1 MDMYLNRNFIIVSNL
16 DEYKK
21 TLINKITK
29 SKKSDTYNILE
40 LEQLLNYLKLVK
52 SLDIKR
58 YNKLTYALEKYT
70 EEFIALSSK
79 YIVLLLK
86 CEGQQSS
93 ENLLSFQNIDDIEA
107 LDILN
112 SLYFDFR
119 IILEKYINDIIQE
132 NFYQEEQLHEKIFS
146 IIRGE
151 NLDFITKIV
160 VEMKEMYPAIEKHVI
175 LNEYLQKLVSYI
187 KEYTKRYY
195 FAKIATLKVSAMK
208 EQHQFRQDQYA
219 NYLAKQVKRDKN
231 PKKNT

>member
-93 ENLLSFQNIDDIEA
+93 ENLLSLNIDDIEA

-132 NFYQEEQLHEKIFS
+132 NFYQEEQLHEKIF
-146 IIRGE
+146 
-151 NLDFITKIV
+151 L
-160 VEMKEMYPAIEKHVI
+160 
-175 LNEYLQKLVSYI
+175 L
-187 KEYTKRYY
+187 
-195 FAKIATLKVSAMK
+195 
-208 EQHQFRQDQYA
+208 
-219 NYLAKQVKRDKN
+219 
-231 PKKNT
+231 

>member
-93 ENLLSFQNIDDIEA
+93 ENLLSLNIDDIEA

-119 IILEKYINDIIQE
+119 IILEKYINDII
-132 NFYQEEQLHEKIFS
+132 
-146 IIRGE
+146 
-151 NLDFITKIV
+151 
-160 VEMKEMYPAIEKHVI
+160 
-175 LNEYLQKLVSYI
+175 
-187 KEYTKRYY
+187 
-195 FAKIATLKVSAMK
+195 
-208 EQHQFRQDQYA
+208 
-219 NYLAKQVKRDKN
+219 
-231 PKKNT
+231 

>member
-1 MDMYLNRNFIIVSNL
+1 MIEYLFVKGVFFMDMYLNRNFIIVSNL

-119 IILEKYINDIIQE
+119 IILEKYINDII
-132 NFYQEEQLHEKIFS
+132 
-146 IIRGE
+146 
-151 NLDFITKIV
+151 
-160 VEMKEMYPAIEKHVI
+160 
-175 LNEYLQKLVSYI
+175 
-187 KEYTKRYY
+187 
-195 FAKIATLKVSAMK
+195 
-208 EQHQFRQDQYA
+208 
-219 NYLAKQVKRDKN
+219 
-231 PKKNT
+231 

>member
-119 IILEKYINDIIQE
+119 IILEKYINDII
-132 NFYQEEQLHEKIFS
+132 
-146 IIRGE
+146 
-151 NLDFITKIV
+151 
-160 VEMKEMYPAIEKHVI
+160 
-175 LNEYLQKLVSYI
+175 
-187 KEYTKRYY
+187 
-195 FAKIATLKVSAMK
+195 
-208 EQHQFRQDQYA
+208 
-219 NYLAKQVKRDKN
+219 
-231 PKKNT
+231 